1 MESGMSMNSR
11 YQTKDI
17 IVYPDYTNSSVNL
30 VNSLLR
36 HYGCES
42 FHNGIKVID
51 EVLKQDHKHIFLIIL
66 DGMGTKIINN
76 NLPKTSFL
84 RSKHMMDISAVY
96 PCTTVAATTAIQ
108 SGKTPI
114 ETGWLGWH
122 QYIPDIDQD
131 ITLFINTNYHT
142 GKRFTDCVVSE
153 KYLAYE
159 SITTMIQKRG
169 IKTAEIYPAFKQEG
183 AASFAE
189 ACQRMAKIAQTD
201 ERSFTYVYWDQPDDT
216 MHKYGCYS
224 NETKNELMMIDQNL
238 KQLSEIIGDD
248 CLLLITPDHGMIDV
262 EEVSLKQYPLILECL
277 LREVS
282 FETRCNNFF
291 VKEDKLDQFEKEFKD
306 HFPDFVL
313 MSKQEVLAKGLFG
326 CGDIHPMV
334 NKMIGTHIA
343 MATGKRIIKHENNT
357 DFSFKAHHAG
367 LSEDEMII
375 PLIVLDKAI
384 L

>member
-1 MESGMSMNSR
+1 MESGMSMNSP
-11 YQTKDI
+11 YQIKDN
-17 IVYPDYTNSSVNL
+17 IVYPDYTNSSINL

-36 HYGCES
+36 HYGCET
-42 FHNGIKVID
+42 FHNGIEVLD
-51 EVLKQDHKHIFLIIL
+51 EVLKQDHKHVFLIIL
-66 DGMGTKIINN
+66 DGMGTKIINS

-84 RSKHMMDISAVY
+84 RSRHMMDISAVY

-131 ITLFINTNYHT
+131 ITLFTNTIYHT
-142 GKRFTDCVVSE
+142 GEKFTEFIVSE

-159 SITTMIQKRG
+159 SITTMIHKRG
-169 IKTAEIYPAFKQEG
+169 IKTADIYPAFKQDG

-189 ACQRMAKIAQTD
+189 VCQRIAMIAQTN
-201 ERSFTYVYWDQPDDT
+201 EKTFTYVYWDQPDET
-216 MHKYGCYS
+216 MHKTGCYS
-224 NETKNELMMIDQNL
+224 DKTKNELLMIDQDL
-238 KQLSEIIGDD
+238 KQLSEILDDD

-291 VKEDKLDQFEKEFKD
+291 VKEDKFDQFEKEFKY
-306 HFPDFVL
+306 HFPDFIL

-326 CGDIHPMV
+326 SGEAHPMV
-334 NKMIGTHIA
+334 DKMIGTHLA
-343 MATGKRIIKHENNT
+343 MAIGKRIIKHENNVE
-357 DFSFKAHHAG
+357 FSFKAHHAG
-367 LSEDEMII
+367 LSTEEMII
-375 PLIVLDKAI
+375 PLIVYDKAI
-384 L
+384 